1 MVAGIECGGRGRNNR
16 RNEIS
21 HGSFMI
27 YSWITDPGTITIS
40 EIKFWGE
47 CVRGCGGGYSNRL
60 CGYYMGS
67 GGMNSVQRRHW
78 GVGPLRHPYSWACI
92 VSCILTADDGISLT
106 RPSRDSFCLTPLS
119 SGFLLNK
126 SLSSDF
132 CSGLILCNLS
142 LLLVHVNR
150 GYPPPRFAC
159 QTPPISFSSS
169 SLPHQLRH
177 TSP

>member
-1 MVAGIECGGRGRNNR
+1 
-16 RNEIS
+16 
-21 HGSFMI
+21 MI

-47 CVRGCGGGYSNRL
+47 CVRGCGGGYSNRS

-92 VSCILTADDGISLT
+92 VLCILTADDGISLT

-119 SGFLLNK
+119 SGFLRNK

-142 LLLVHVNR
+142 LLLLHVLGGIR
-150 GYPPPRFAC
+150 LHASFAKPHPYHSRHPPSPTSYVTITVA
-159 QTPPISFSSS
+159 PPKTLHSNEKG
-169 SLPHQLRH
+169 LVA
-177 TSP
+177 